1 MVSRGHFMP
10 IREHSR
16 ILRKNRQHLQITFQT
31 IFLGVSMRSV
41 FRTFFLL
48 LLYFS
53 VPLYAQS
60 PENETKKLLVAVMVS
75 DDHYD
80 ADKLLPPMMQRLG
93 KENGWDVVILHGQGT
108 ANFPNIDVLDKA
120 DVLVVYIRRLALPK
134 EQLEKVKKF
143 VKSGRGLVGLRT
155 ACHAFVSSA
164 KVLPEHSQNWREFDR
179 DVLGGN
185 YHGHGKDE
193 LGSEIENVAA
203 QSDSPILKEV
213 TPTRWHSVGSL
224 YYTEPVKEDATIY
237 QTASSSQRKNVP
249 LTWTRM
255 YGKTRIAFTA
265 LGHQKDFE
273 IEAFQNLVRNLVHW
287 AAQ

>member
-1 MVSRGHFMP
+1 
-10 IREHSR
+10 
-16 ILRKNRQHLQITFQT
+16 LRKSRKHLQITFQI

-41 FRTFFLL
+41 FGTFFLL
-48 LLYFS
+48 LCFS

-60 PENETKKLLVAVMVS
+60 PENETKKRLVAVMVS

-93 KENGWDVVILHGQGT
+93 KENGWEVVILHGRGT

-120 DVLVVYIRRLALPK
+120 DVLVVYVRRLALPK
-134 EQLEKVKKF
+134 EQLAKVKNF
-143 VKSGRGLVGLRT
+143 VNSGRGLVGLRT
-155 ACHAFVSSA
+155 ACHAFVSGA
-164 KVLPEHSQNWREFDR
+164 KVLPEHSQNWGEFDR
-179 DVLGGN
+179 EVLGGN
-185 YHGHGKDE
+185 YHGHGKNE
-193 LGSEIENVAA
+193 LGSDIENVAA
-203 QSDSPILKEV
+203 QSDSLILKDV

-224 YYTEPVKEDATIY
+224 YFTEPVKEDATIY
-237 QTASSSQRKNVP
+237 QTASSSQRNNVP